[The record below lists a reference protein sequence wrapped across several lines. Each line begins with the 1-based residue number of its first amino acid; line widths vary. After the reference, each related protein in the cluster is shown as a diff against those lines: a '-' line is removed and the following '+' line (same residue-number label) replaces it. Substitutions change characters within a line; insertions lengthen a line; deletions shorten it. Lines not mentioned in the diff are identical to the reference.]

1 MKVVIQRVSS
11 ATMSCGNVRTDIDKG
26 LVVYFGV
33 EEGDTDDKIS
43 KIATKIVNMRIFE
56 DENGKMNL
64 SVLDIAGQILAIS
77 QFTLL
82 ADCSCGNRPS
92 FTKPMKPQVARQ
104 FYDTFLDELRKHKLT
119 VHQGVFGGDMTITQ
133 TNIGPC
139 TIIYEI

>member
-11 ATMSCGNVRTDIDKG
+11 ATMSCGSVRTDIDKG

-33 EEGDTDDKIS
+33 EDGDTEDKIS

-92 FTKPMKPQVARQ
+92 FIKAMKPQVARQ
-104 FYDTFLDELRKHKLT
+104 FYDKFLEELGKHKLT
-119 VHQGVFGGDMTITQ
+119 VHQGVFGGDMTIKQ